1 MVDISRAQPHV
12 VRIGIAVVCLLTLF
26 LFFDPIGFASSS
38 MAGRVPGTTRAVT
51 HVVLFQF
58 KPKTDPAAIDV
69 ASAKMMA
76 LKEHCLSPNSNHAY
90 IRRITGGRDHSNEG
104 HQVGALYATLGG
116 SKPVTN

>member
-104 HQVGALYATLGG
+104 QQVGVSRRLWRV
-116 SKPVTN
+116 KPVTN